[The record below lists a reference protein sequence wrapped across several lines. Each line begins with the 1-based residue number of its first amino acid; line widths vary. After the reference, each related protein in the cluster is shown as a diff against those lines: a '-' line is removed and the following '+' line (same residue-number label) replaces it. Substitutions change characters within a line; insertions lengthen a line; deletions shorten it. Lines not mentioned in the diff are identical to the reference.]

1 MARTREIQTTSRRNN
16 YNRNYQKSTRKEI
29 LPDWFDKEQVAPAE
43 NKMTD
48 KEKQTL
54 EEQVREIKER
64 LNKR

>member
-1 MARTREIQTTSRRNN
+1 PKTNN
-16 YNRNYQKSTRKEI
+16 YNRNYQKTTRKEI

>member
-1 MARTREIQTTSRRNN
+1 
-16 YNRNYQKSTRKEI
+16 
-29 LPDWFDKEQVAPAE
+29 KEQVAPAE

>member
-1 MARTREIQTTSRRNN
+1 
-16 YNRNYQKSTRKEI
+16 NRNYQKSTRKEI